1 MPQSIPPGLKKEHVL
16 QALHDLDGGIDH
28 PFGAPTG
35 YELVHGEKRYAPKAV
50 IGLACRHHLGR
61 VLQPEEFSGGEAP
74 GQANYVLRK
83 LGFTVV
89 RKGEAVAEEE
99 KPAHIDWSQEEVG
112 LIVADYFTMLE
123 KELLGKAFNKAEHRR
138 SLAPKLAGRS
148 DGSIEFKHANI
159 SAVLTGL
166 GLPYVEGYKPR
177 GNYQS
182 LLAQEVEA
190 FLDKNP
196 TFMEQLAGAPT
207 INPDKAPPSDVLD
220 LDKIIEDPPA
230 EIIGPKESGK
240 PWLSRKG
247 RKIDFAQRDA
257 LNRQLAKLGE
267 EFVVLLERHRLL
279 LAGRDD
285 LSRKVLWAAVEIGDG
300 LGFDVL
306 SFDDQDESEKLIEV
320 KTTGLGKFFPF
331 YVTGNEVRCSEDMA
345 EQFHLFRVFDF
356 GRTPRVYILTGSLKV
371 NCRLEPTQ
379 YRATI

>member
-1 MPQSIPPGLKKEHVL
+1 MKEHVVR
-16 QALHDLDGGIDH
+16 ALNDLDGGIDH

-35 YELVHGEKRYAPKAV
+35 YELVYGGKRYAPKAV
-50 IGLACRHHLGR
+50 IGLACRYHLDR
-61 VLQPEEFSGGEAP
+61 ALPPEAFSDDEAP
-74 GQANYVLRK
+74 GQANFVLRK

-89 RKGEAVAEEE
+89 RKGEGAEEE
-99 KPAHIDWSQEEVG
+99 KPAHKDWSEEEVG

-123 KELLGKAFNKAEHRR
+123 KELLGKEYSKADHRR
-138 SLAPKLAGRS
+138 SLAPKLGGRS
-148 DGSIEFKHANI
+148 DGAIEFKHANI
-159 SAVLTGL
+159 SAVLTSL
-166 GLPYVEGYKPR
+166 GLPYIEGYKPR
-177 GNYQS
+177 GNYQT

-190 FLDKNP
+190 FLDRNP
-196 TFMEQLAGAPT
+196 TFMEHLAGAPT
-207 INPDKAPPSDVLD
+207 INPDKAPAHDVLD
-220 LDKIIEDPPA
+220 LDTIIEDPPA
-230 EIIGPKESGK
+230 EIIGQKESGQ

-267 EFVVLLERHRLL
+267 EFVVRLERHRLL

-285 LSRKVLWAAVEIGDG
+285 LAQKVLWVAVEIGDG

-331 YVTGNEVRCSEDMA
+331 YVTANEVRCSEDMA

-356 GRTPRVYILTGSLKV
+356 GRTPRVYILTGSLKA

>member
-1 MPQSIPPGLKKEHVL
+1 MPQSIPPGLNKGHVL
-16 QALHDLDGGIDH
+16 QALSDLDGGIDH

-35 YELVHGEKRYAPKAV
+35 YELVHGDMRYAPKAV
-50 IGLACRHHLGR
+50 VGLACRYHLGR
-61 VLQPEEFSGGEAP
+61 ALQPEEFIGGEAP
-74 GQANYVLRK
+74 GQANCVLRK

-89 RKGEAVAEEE
+89 RKGEAISEEE
-99 KPAHIDWSQEEVG
+99 TLAHPDWSEEEVR

-123 KELLGKAFNKAEHRR
+123 KELLGKPFSKTEHRR
-138 SLAPKLAGRS
+138 SLAPKLAWRS

-177 GNYQS
+177 ENYQT

-196 TFMEQLAGAPT
+196 NFMEQLAGAPT
-207 INPDKAPPSDVLD
+207 INPDKAPPADRLD

-230 EIIGPKESGK
+230 EIIGPKEFDR
-240 PWLSRKG
+240 PWLSRRG

-267 EFVVLLERHRLL
+267 EFVVHLERHRLL

-285 LSRKVLWAAVEIGDG
+285 LSRKVLWVAVEIGDG

-320 KTTGLGKFFPF
+320 KTIGLGKFFPF

-345 EQFHLFRVFDF
+345 DKFHLFRVFDF
-356 GRTPRVYILTGSLKV
+356 GRTPRAYILTGSLKE
-371 NCRLEPTQ
+371 NCRLQPTQ

>member
-1 MPQSIPPGLKKEHVL
+1 MPQSIPAGLKKEHVL
-16 QALHDLDGGIDH
+16 QALNDLDAGIDH

-35 YELVHGEKRYAPKAV
+35 YELVHDDKRYAPKAV
-50 IGLACRHHLGR
+50 VGLACRYSVGR
-61 VLQPEEFSGGEAP
+61 SLTPDEFSGGEAP
-74 GQANYVLRK
+74 GQANFVLRR

-89 RKGEAVAEEE
+89 RKGEPAEEE
-99 KPAHIDWSQEEVG
+99 KPAPKDWSQQEVG

-123 KELLGKAFNKAEHRR
+123 KELLGKDYSKAEHRR
-138 SLAPKLAGRS
+138 ALAPKLDGRS
-148 DGSIEFKHANI
+148 DPSIEYKHANI

-182 LLAQEVEA
+182 LLALEVEA
-190 FLDKNP
+190 FLDRNP
-196 TFMEQLAGAPT
+196 TFLEQLAGAPT
-207 INPDKAPPSDVLD
+207 LNPDTAPPSDGLD
-220 LDKIIEDPPA
+220 LDTIIEDPPA
-230 EIIGPKESGK
+230 EIIGPEESEK

-247 RKIDFAQRDA
+247 RKIDFAERDA

-267 EFVVLLERHRLL
+267 EFVVRLERHRLL

-285 LSRKVLWAAVEIGDG
+285 LSRKVLWVAVEVGDG

-356 GRTPRVYILTGSLKV
+356 GRTPRVYILTGSLKD
-371 NCRLEPTQ
+371 NCHLEPTQ